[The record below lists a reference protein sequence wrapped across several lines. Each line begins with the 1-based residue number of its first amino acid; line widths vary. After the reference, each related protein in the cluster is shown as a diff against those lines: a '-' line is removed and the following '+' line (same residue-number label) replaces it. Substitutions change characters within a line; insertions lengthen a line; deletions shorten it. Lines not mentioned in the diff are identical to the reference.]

1 MSLSTFDSAGGSV
14 QRIARNGAALFSLLP
29 GNCMGGVIMVQNT
42 CMLSYN
48 HQVTLPYTCMHSV
61 YKETS

>member
-1 MSLSTFDSAGGSV
+1 MSLSTFESAGGSV
-14 QRIARNGAALFSLLP
+14 QRIARNVTALFSLLP

-48 HQVTLPYTCMHSV
+48 HQTTLPYTRMHYGV
-61 YKETS
+61 QAT